1 MRAQRSTTLASRA
14 EHLGRAVDTGQ
25 GRLSADVLGQAEA
38 VLARTSERTARSA
51 EHTVVAL
58 AGATGAGKS
67 SVFNALV
74 GGELA
79 RTSRQR
85 PTTSLALAA
94 VVDTPELPGSSA
106 SDLLDWLGVPSRHDI
121 ALTPVT
127 PPGLVLLDLPD
138 HDSVVAEHRLRA
150 DFVTERADLLV
161 WVTNPQKYADGILH
175 ERYLRPLAHHQ
186 GSVLLVLNQAD
197 RLSAAEVE
205 ACVADLRRLAVLDGL
220 KSAEVIATSAVTG
233 AGIAELREVIA
244 AAVRRREAATARLT
258 DEVRGAARDLL
269 SSLGGEREAGHR
281 ASLERARLIAT
292 LETAA
297 GVNRVVEAV
306 RGAAVRDAVAATGW
320 PPTRWVQRF
329 RADPLRTL
337 GLRPSSLLTGKRAAD
352 QPERLEARP
361 ASTVSSDT
369 ELRRTSLPPA
379 SLAVQAEMASATRAY
394 VAQAAAALP
403 GDWAERVHVDAVAQA
418 RGLTDAL
425 DVAVSGTALDASRR
439 PRWWAWM
446 GALQWILLAALVAG
460 LLWLATLA
468 VVDYFRLPQFL
479 TPVIEIGAFSIPW
492 PTALVLGG
500 ALLGIAAAAIA
511 RVCARVGANRRAK
524 AASKRLRRSIE
535 TVARERL
542 TGTVEVELA
551 ALETITDAATKAAV

>member
-1 MRAQRSTTLASRA
+1 
-14 EHLGRAVDTGQ
+14 
-25 GRLSADVLGQAEA
+25 
-38 VLARTSERTARSA
+38 
-51 EHTVVAL
+51 
-58 AGATGAGKS
+58 
-67 SVFNALV
+67 
-74 GGELA
+74 
-79 RTSRQR
+79 
-85 PTTSLALAA
+85 
-94 VVDTPELPGSSA
+94 
-106 SDLLDWLGVPSRHDI
+106 
-121 ALTPVT
+121 
-127 PPGLVLLDLPD
+127 
-138 HDSVVAEHRLRA
+138 
-150 DFVTERADLLV
+150 
-161 WVTNPQKYADGILH
+161 
-175 ERYLRPLAHHQ
+175 
-186 GSVLLVLNQAD
+186 
-197 RLSAAEVE
+197 
-205 ACVADLRRLAVLDGL
+205 
-220 KSAEVIATSAVTG
+220 
-233 AGIAELREVIA
+233 
-244 AAVRRREAATARLT
+244 
-258 DEVRGAARDLL
+258 
-269 SSLGGEREAGHR
+269 
-281 ASLERARLIAT
+281 
-292 LETAA
+292 
-297 GVNRVVEAV
+297 
-306 RGAAVRDAVAATGW
+306 
-320 PPTRWVQRF
+320 
-329 RADPLRTL
+329 
-337 GLRPSSLLTGKRAAD
+337 
-352 QPERLEARP
+352 
-361 ASTVSSDT
+361 
-369 ELRRTSLPPA
+369 
-379 SLAVQAEMASATRAY
+379 MASATRAY

>member
-161 WVTNPQKYADGILH
+161 WVTNPQKYDGILH

-220 KSAEVIATSAVTG
+220 KNAEVMATSAVTG

-329 RADPLRTL
+329 RAD
-337 GLRPSSLLTGKRAAD
+337 LLTGKRAAD

>member
-1 MRAQRSTTLASRA
+1 MRAQRSATLASRA
-14 EHLGRAVDTGQ
+14 EHLRRAVDVGE
-25 GRLSADVLGQAEA
+25 GRLNPDVLVHAKA
-38 VLARTSERTARSA
+38 VLDRTAERTARSA

-94 VVDTPELPGSSA
+94 VADSPELPGSSA
-106 SDLLDWLGVPSRHDI
+106 TDLLDWLGIPSRHDI
-121 ALTPVT
+121 AASQHTPS
-127 PPGLVLLDLPD
+127 GLVLLDLPD

-150 DFVTERADLLV
+150 DYVTERADLLV

-197 RLSAAEVE
+197 RLSPAEAE
-205 ACVADLRRLAVLDGL
+205 ACVADLGRLAALDGL
-220 KSAEVIATSAVTG
+220 KNVQVIATSAVTG
-233 AGIAELREVIA
+233 AGIGELREIIA
-244 AAVRRREAATARLT
+244 IAVRRREAATARLN
-258 DEVRGAARDLL
+258 DEVRSAARALL
-269 SSLGGEREAGHR
+269 ASLGPEREAGHR
-281 ASLERARLIAT
+281 AAAERTRLIAT
-292 LETAA
+292 LESAA
-297 GVNRVVEAV
+297 GVDLVVEAV
-306 RGAAVRDAVAATGW
+306 RGAAVRDAVAVTGW

-329 RADPLRTL
+329 RADPLRRL
-337 GLRPSSLLTGKRAAD
+337 GLRPTALLRSRAKTASAD
-352 QPERLEARP
+352 RGS
-361 ASTVSSDT
+361 ASPSDSAV
-369 ELRRTSLPPA
+369 ELRRSSLPPA
-379 SLAVQAEMASATRAY
+379 SLAVKAEMASATRAY

-403 GDWAERVHVDAVAQA
+403 GEWGERVHIDAVAQA
-418 RGLTDAL
+418 KGLNDAL
-425 DVAVSGTALDASRR
+425 DVAVSSTALDASRP

-446 GALQWILLAALVAG
+446 GALQWVLLAALTAG

-479 TPVIEIGAFSIPW
+479 TPVIEVGAFSVPW
-492 PTALVLGG
+492 PTALVIAGGVLGV
-500 ALLGIAAAAIA
+500 LAAAIA

-524 AASKRLRRSIE
+524 AASKRLRRSVE

-542 TGTVEVELA
+542 TGTVEAELA
-551 ALETITDAATKAAV
+551 ALETIADAATKAMAA